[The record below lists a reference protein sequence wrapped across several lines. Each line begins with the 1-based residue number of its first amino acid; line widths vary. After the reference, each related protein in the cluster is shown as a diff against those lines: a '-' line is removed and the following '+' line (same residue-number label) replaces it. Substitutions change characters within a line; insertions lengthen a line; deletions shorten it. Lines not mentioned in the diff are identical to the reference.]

1 MPPPFAPS
9 RRMSPF
15 EPCSLPNR
23 RAPPRGSFPHY
34 AVSTG
39 ACDESGT
46 RFVAK
51 PVLKRQ
57 LVVAQ
62 HNSGW
67 RSEVATRVCIVRRCM
82 PVAVANVPLHTVLYH
97 AAGQF
102 ATRSNTAIRLS
113 AATAVCVR
121 GKDESTPVE
130 RHKKARLARYR
141 PLRVTTCHPQLD
153 LCPLRACTLR
163 ARGTQGVLSLSPM
176 RTVSVSFR
184 QALAQWR
191 NARRHM
197 WAGACRAHSL
207 GPRNRLPSSTTHTR
221 AVLLGPPPSVKRRRS
236 QPPSSRMLGTATV
249 LRGLWQVAVTGSRCG
264 TPSCSRKQASK
275 PRRPACCRQHT

>member
-1 MPPPFAPS
+1 MGCMGGAFAFDRSDGSDGAELELLHRFARCVEVRCPLPSPPVGACRPLSLA
-9 RRMSPF
+9 RSPTD
-15 EPCSLPNR
+15 ELLL
-23 RAPPRGSFPHY
+23 AGSFPRY

-184 QALAQWR
+184 RALAQWR
-191 NARRHM
+191 NAGRHM
-197 WAGACRAHSL
+197 WA
-207 GPRNRLPSSTTHTR
+207 PVEPT
-221 AVLLGPPPSVKRRRS
+221 LLGHE
-236 QPPSSRMLGTATV
+236 
-249 LRGLWQVAVTGSRCG
+249 TGCLH
-264 TPSCSRKQASK
+264 Q
-275 PRRPACCRQHT
+275 

>member
-1 MPPPFAPS
+1 
-9 RRMSPF
+9 MSPF

-130 RHKKARLARYR
+130 RPQKSTPRSVPTTPCHHMSPTTRLVPSACVHSACARDA
-141 PLRVTTCHPQLD
+141 
-153 LCPLRACTLR
+153 
-163 ARGTQGVLSLSPM
+163 QGVLSLRVSPQCAQFVRKFQASACIVAQ
-176 RTVSVSFR
+176 RT
-184 QALAQWR
+184 QAHER
-191 NARRHM
+191 
-197 WAGACRAHSL
+197 ACRAHSL
-207 GPRNRLPSSTTHTR
+207 GPRNRLPSSMNPHTGGL
-221 AVLLGPPPSVKRRRS
+221 AW
-236 QPPSSRMLGTATV
+236 TA
-249 LRGLWQVAVTGSRCG
+249 AFS
-264 TPSCSRKQASK
+264 QASALAAAFFTHAGHCHC
-275 PRRPACCRQHT
+275 PSGTVASGGDRQ